1 MDKEIKFRLRIN
13 NKIVGYE
20 KWYSGHNTETDPC
33 SANPCWLYSKDGRYW
48 NPKYIY
54 HKQKDQFTGLK
65 DKNGKEIYKSDYV
78 FIEDFYIGDK
88 IQIGGKCEVKWNE
101 DGFSLFIEDEY
112 ICGLW
117 DAVNNYSGE
126 IIGNIYENPEL
137 LKAGE

>member
-1 MDKEIKFRLRIN
+1 MREKKFRAW
-13 NKIVGYE
+13 E
-20 KWYSGHNTETDPC
+20 KDKKEMFYFGLNCLDISIMTDKWGESPQD
-33 SANPCWLYSKDGRYW
+33 KGFE
-48 NPKYIY
+48 IM
-54 HKQKDQFTGLK
+54 QFTGLK
-65 DKNGKEIYKSDYV
+65 DKNGKEIYESDYV

-126 IIGNIYENPEL
+126 VIGNIYENPEL